1 MSDAQAI
8 DGGEFADDFG
18 AALDEAAQYVPDA
31 PDGAAAQPADAD
43 GQHNDTDIDP
53 DVEPDVEDD
62 DPLAGLKHAL
72 AANVVDYHQRRR
84 TLFDWMHPARVAAL
98 PYAALLHAA
107 VGARGSRGARLAEA
121 FLASLGAA
129 SAGLSAFGDDSARL
143 VRLPVP
149 DCLSL
154 FRMRALV
161 EHVYELRLWI
171 DRPRRAL
178 LDEWL
183 GPHLTRMLLAQRGS
197 LTAGRPLDGDTS
209 GDALA
214 WRGFRLFERD
224 CGWDVRHPMMLLQF
238 ALPDEIAPARL
249 AAASGRAKVS
259 NAGLTLVSQLPDLFP
274 TRSW

>member
-8 DGGEFADDFG
+8 DDGEFADDFG

-31 PDGAAAQPADAD
+31 PDSDAAQPADAGESD
-43 GQHNDTDIDP
+43 FDTDIDP
-53 DVEPDVEDD
+53 EVED
-62 DPLAGLKHAL
+62 DPLAGLKHTL

-84 TLFDWMHPARVAAL
+84 TLFDWMHPARVATL

-107 VGARGSRGARLAEA
+107 VGTRGARLAEA
-121 FLASLGAA
+121 FLASIGAA
-129 SAGLSAFGDDSARL
+129 AAGLSAFDDDSARL

-197 LTAGRPLDGDTS
+197 LTAGRPLDGETS

-224 CGWDVRHPMMLLQF
+224 CGWDVQHPMMLLQF

-249 AAASGRAKVS
+249 AAVSGRAKVS